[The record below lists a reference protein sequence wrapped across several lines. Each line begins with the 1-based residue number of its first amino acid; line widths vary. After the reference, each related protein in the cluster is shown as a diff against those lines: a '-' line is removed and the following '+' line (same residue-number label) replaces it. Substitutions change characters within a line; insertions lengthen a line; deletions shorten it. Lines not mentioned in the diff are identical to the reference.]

1 MAQGRRPDLRGGDH
15 AVGALGVVGPLDE
28 EEVVPEV
35 ERHLAL
41 VPLAVHGPHG
51 LHRVAHL
58 RAGGTAASGP
68 AGNMVVDAEDVL
80 PWPWEAEAWA
90 VLELA
95 KAQEGDKSAAM
106 NRRRAALGRTS
117 SQT

>member
-1 MAQGRRPDLRGGDH
+1 MQDGGAVARGRGPDLRGGDH

-58 RAGGTAASGP
+58 RAGGTAASVSG
-68 AGNMVVDAEDVL
+68 
-80 PWPWEAEAWA
+80 WEQGGGRGGCATLALGGSGLGGAWA
-90 VLELA
+90 D
-95 KAQEGDKSAAM
+95 EGSG
-106 NRRRAALGRTS
+106 GR
-117 SQT
+117 